1 MDSLLVFYVVMA
13 VLVMIHRA
21 VLRRVYPAVL
31 DEANTLMLLH
41 PVQAVVSVVGG
52 NIIAGLLFTWSPTFM
67 WVLMGVNS
75 VHTWTR
81 LYVMHR
87 KERGS

>member
-21 VLRRVYPAVL
+21 VLRRVYPAVI
-31 DEANTLMLLH
+31 EEGNALMLIY
-41 PVQAVVSVVGG
+41 PVRAVVSIVGG
-52 NIIAGLLFTWSPTFM
+52 NIIAGLLFTWSPTFTWAM
-67 WVLMGVNS
+67 IGVNL
-75 VHTWTR
+75 VFTWTR

-87 KERGS
+87 KERGG